1 MSDLGGIKLI
11 QASELNS
18 EVVRDAVAY
27 WSSKRTGDGPPDSA
41 TFDPV
46 EVPRLLP
53 HLMLKDVRRDPWD
66 FRYRVVGTIV
76 REHSRQ
82 DWTGKWMSEVEGQGD
97 GSTVFR
103 VMRWVSE
110 EARPAIFRPPYV
122 GPHKEFKYCEA
133 AVMPWSGSDGLV
145 CRVLVAVDFLMA

>member
-1 MSDLGGIKLI
+1 MDDLGGIKLI

-18 EVVRDAVAY
+18 GIVRAAFEY
-27 WSSKRTGDGPPDSA
+27 WNGKRTGGAPPDRDS
-41 TFDPV
+41 FDPL

-53 HLMLKDVRRDPWD
+53 HLMWKDVRRDPWD
-66 FRYRVVGTIV
+66 FRYRVVGTVV
-76 REHSRQ
+76 REHSR
-82 DWTGKWMSEVEGQGD
+82 DNWTGKWMSEVKGQGD

-110 EARPAIFRPPYV
+110 RGEPAIFRPPYV

-133 AVMPWSGSDGLV
+133 AVLPWGDQDGLV
-145 CRVLVAVDFLMA
+145 DRVLVAVDFLMA

>member
-1 MSDLGGIKLI
+1 MGDLEGIKLI

-18 EVVRDAVAY
+18 EIVRAAVAY
-27 WSSKRTGDGPPDSA
+27 WQSKRAGDAPPLSDS
-41 TFDPV
+41 FDALELP
-46 EVPRLLP
+46 PLLP

-66 FRYRVVGTIV
+66 FRYRVVGTVV
-76 REHSRQ
+76 REHSRHN
-82 DWTGKWMSEVEGQGD
+82 WTGKWMSEVEGQGD

-110 EARPAIFRPPYV
+110 VGKPAIFRPPYV

-133 AVMPWSGSDGLV
+133 AVMPWADEGGLID
-145 CRVLVAVDFLMA
+145 RVLVAVDFLMA